1 MRIPRRRPTGTP
13 TGTPTATP
21 AKQKA
26 APIGTPT
33 ATPDPRIRKKP
44 TGTPKPTGT
53 SQRLGLT
60 RAELQKQKQRPTA
73 TSAGPT
79 AAQKAKLV
87 AALKA
92 AKEKKAI
99 PTAKPD
105 PRRRPTGTPKP
116 TGGIRGA
123 TQAQLRQI
131 RQRQQSAKPITPAQ
145 RAAIRK
151 ARPTGTPRRRR
162 V

>member
-1 MRIPRRRPTGTP
+1 MRIRMKRPPRRRT
-13 TGTPTATP
+13 
-21 AKQKA
+21 
-26 APIGTPT
+26 
-33 ATPDPRIRKKP
+33 P

-87 AALKA
+87 ASLKA

-105 PRRRPTGTPKP
+105 PRIRKKPTGTPKP

-162 V
+162 RV